1 MARAFTRAMHSI
13 SVGPALAWPD
23 AIDLSGCQRMLDVG
37 GGSGAHAIG
46 AVTRWPQLRAVVFD
60 IPPVC
65 EVAEE
70 FIAKQSLQNRIETH
84 PGDMFQDAFPEAELH
99 FFSNIYHDWSRE
111 KGIFLTR
118 KSFESLPPGG
128 RIVVHEMLFGEDK
141 TGPFATAAFN
151 VNMLVWSVDGEQ
163 YSGRELSG
171 MLADA
176 GFRSIETKQAF
187 GYYSVVTGIKPA
199 AANG

>member
-1 MARAFTRAMHSI
+1 
-13 SVGPALAWPD
+13 
-23 AIDLSGCQRMLDVG
+23 
-37 GGSGAHAIG
+37 
-46 AVTRWPQLRAVVFD
+46 
-60 IPPVC
+60 
-65 EVAEE
+65 
-70 FIAKQSLQNRIETH
+70 
-84 PGDMFQDAFPEAELH
+84 MFQDAFPEADLH

-151 VNMLVWSVDGEQ
+151 INMLVWSVDGEQ

-176 GFRSIETKQAF
+176 GFRSIETKPAF
-187 GYYSVVTGIKPA
+187 GYYSVVTAIKPA
-199 AANG
+199 AADG